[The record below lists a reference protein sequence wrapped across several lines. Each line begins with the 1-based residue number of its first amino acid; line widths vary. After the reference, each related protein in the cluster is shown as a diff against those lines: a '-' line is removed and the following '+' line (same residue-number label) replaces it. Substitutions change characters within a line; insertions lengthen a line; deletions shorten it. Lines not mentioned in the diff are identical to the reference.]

1 VSTPQTPQ
9 QPDATGAWTPATGA
23 APVVPDLSEFVN
35 KPGKPPKQGGSKTGL
50 IIGAVVAGLVLAGGG
65 YLVGSMTGSSVSS
78 LADAVK
84 KAQAGS
90 LPCGVSVSTAAP
102 GQGGFGGGAGAGGV
116 SDFLIARLCQS
127 GTGAGTGAG
136 GFGGA
141 PGGTGTGPGTG
152 GGFRGGGFGGG
163 FGLFGPGTMTG
174 KVTSVSAS
182 SLTLTTRGGSVTV
195 ALPSSVKV
203 NKTVAGAVADI
214 ATGSTIAVTTTT
226 SGSTQTA
233 TKVFVLPT
241 VTAGSAG

>member
-1 VSTPQTPQ
+1 MSTPETPQ
-9 QPDATGAWTPATGA
+9 QPDATGAWTPAAGA
-23 APVVPDLSEFVN
+23 TPVVPDLSEFVN

-50 IIGAVVAGLVLAGGG
+50 IVGAVVAGLVLAGGG

-127 GTGAGTGAG
+127 GTGAGAGPG

-141 PGGTGTGPGTG
+141 PGGTGTGSG

-163 FGLFGPGTMTG
+163 IGLFGPGTMTG
-174 KVTSVSAS
+174 TVTSVSAS

-214 ATGSTIAVTTTT
+214 ATGSTVAVTTTT